1 MNLGSVRRRKSEVNA
16 AIPLRAD
23 LGPDL
28 KGLCI
33 PFIYTVYPRSSDPFY
48 IASYKEKWVT
58 SALTY
63 GDTDLFRLICYIP
76 IE

>member
-48 IASYKEKWVT
+48 IASY
-58 SALTY
+58 
-63 GDTDLFRLICYIP
+63 
-76 IE
+76 